1 MVAGIDFAE
10 KIKSLGKDLKVGL
23 ITNQTGVDSKL
34 ISDIEIFKTIFG
46 SNFICVFGP
55 EHGVF
60 GSEQAGNSVPSYYD
74 EHFKINIV
82 SLYNDHQEEGDIDKR
97 MRTSDVSYK
106 GKSMQDQYLESIDIL
121 FFDIQDVGTRVYT
134 YIATM
139 INAMATCK
147 KLGKKFV
154 ILDRP
159 NPISSKMEGPL
170 MEDEYISYIG
180 SINIPLRHGMTVGE
194 IGKYYNTYYLESKLD
209 LEIVKMDKYGH
220 GFYEESKI
228 PWVMPSPN
236 IPTVETA
243 LVYPGQVLLEG
254 TNISEGRG
262 TTRPF
267 EIFGSPWIDG
277 YDICREL
284 NNLSLPG
291 VRFRQVKFIP
301 YFSKY
306 SGQLCNGAQIHIMER
321 YSYDAYTVS
330 INIISI
336 LHNKYPDNFEFHSKY
351 FDKVNGTA
359 KIRKLINDGDTDS
372 LFKENAV
379 QLDTFK
385 DKYRAISLY

>member
-1 MVAGIDFAE
+1 MVAGIDFTE
-10 KIKSLGKDLKVGL
+10 QIKSLGKDLKVGL
-23 ITNQTGVDSKL
+23 ITNQTGVNSKL
-34 ISDIEIFKTIFG
+34 ISDIEIFERLFG
-46 SNFICVFGP
+46 KNFICVFGP

-60 GSEQAGNSVPSYYD
+60 GDEQAGNSVSSYYD

-82 SLYNDHQEEGDIDKR
+82 SLYNDHLDEVNIDER

-106 GKSMQDQYLESIDIL
+106 GKSMQDHYLESIDII

-139 INAMATCK
+139 INAMVTCK

-180 SINIPLRHGMTVGE
+180 SLNIPLRHGMTIGE
-194 IGKYYNTYYLESKLD
+194 IGNYYNTYYLNSKLD
-209 LEIVKMDKYGH
+209 LKIVKMDKYDH
-220 GFYEESKI
+220 GFYEESGI

-262 TTRPF
+262 TTKPF

-277 YDICREL
+277 YDLCKRL

-291 VRFRQVKFIP
+291 VRFRQAKFIP

-306 SGQLCNGAQIHIMER
+306 SGQLCNGVQIHVMGR
-321 YSYDAYTVS
+321 HSYDAYRVS

-336 LHNKYPDNFEFHSKY
+336 LHDKYPDSFEFHPKY
-351 FDKVNGTA
+351 FDKVNGTD
-359 KIRKLINDGDTDS
+359 KIRKLIYGSNIDS
-372 LFKENAV
+372 IITRTEI
-379 QLDTFK
+379 QLGQFK
-385 DKYRAISLY
+385 DKYRTISLY

>member
-1 MVAGIDFAE
+1 MVAGIDFTE
-10 KIKSLGKDLKVGL
+10 RIKSIGKGLKVGL
-23 ITNQTGVDSKL
+23 ITNQTGVNSKL
-34 ISDIEIFKTIFG
+34 ISNIEIFKNFFG
-46 SNFICVFGP
+46 TNFICVFGP
-55 EHGVF
+55 EHGIF
-60 GSEQAGNSVPSYYD
+60 GSEQAGNSIPSYYD
-74 EHFKINIV
+74 EHFKINII
-82 SLYNDHQEEGDIDKR
+82 SLYNDNNEEVDIDER
-97 MRTSDVSYK
+97 MRTSDVSYS
-106 GKSMQDQYLESIDIL
+106 GKSMQDQYLEAIDII

-139 INAMATCK
+139 LNAMATCK
-147 KLGKKFV
+147 NLGKKFV

-170 MEDEYISYIG
+170 MEDKYISYIG

-194 IGKYYNTYYLESKLD
+194 IGKYYNTYYLDSKLD
-209 LEIVKMDKYGH
+209 LEIVKMDKYDH
-220 GFYEESKI
+220 GFYEKSGL

-277 YDICREL
+277 YNLSKDL
-284 NNLSLPG
+284 NNLSMPG

-306 SGQLCNGAQIHIMER
+306 SGQLCEGSQIHITDR

-330 INIISI
+330 IDIIST
-336 LHNKYPDNFEFHSKY
+336 LHDKYPGNFEFHSKY
-351 FDKVNGTA
+351 FDKVNGTD
-359 KIRKLINDGDTDS
+359 KIRKLIDDGDTDS
-372 LFKENAV
+372 ILRENAI
-379 QLDTFK
+379 QINSFK